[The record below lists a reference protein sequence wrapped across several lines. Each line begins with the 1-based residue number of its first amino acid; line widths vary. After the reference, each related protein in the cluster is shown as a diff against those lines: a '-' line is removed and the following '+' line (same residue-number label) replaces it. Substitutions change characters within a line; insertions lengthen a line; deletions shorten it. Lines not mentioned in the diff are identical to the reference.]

1 MIATRRSVT
10 AREEDSQGCDV
21 LLPASGLDE
30 LLRESDYVVQAVQW
44 TPETDQMLGKA
55 QFEVNSPARA
65 ATLGPLSTAVAAA
78 AIMLR
83 RPASTPQPSGQKVET
98 SDLWPW
104 RCDSGDEEQRGADQ
118 RRARG
123 GGGPASPGRGESS
136 SYCR

>member
-44 TPETDQMLGKA
+44 TPETDKMLGKA

-65 ATLGPLSTAVAAA
+65 ATSEHSSCG
-78 AIMLR
+78 
-83 RPASTPQPSGQKVET
+83 
-98 SDLWPW
+98 
-104 RCDSGDEEQRGADQ
+104 RCD
-118 RRARG
+118 RAAT
-123 GGGPASPGRGESS
+123 PCQHPSAL
-136 SYCR
+136 